1 MNIAVDPSKTR
12 QTIHSFG
19 ASDAWRC
26 GFVGMNWPE
35 DKRRAIA
42 DLLFSRKVDADG
54 NPKGIGLSM
63 WRFYLGAG
71 NQEQGDASGIG
82 DTWRRAECFLNPNGS
97 YDWSKCK
104 GQRWFLDAAKSRG
117 VEYLLTFANAA
128 PVQYSLNGKAYSDP
142 GRNSMNIRAD
152 RMPDYARY
160 LVDVVDHFHH
170 TATKINY
177 VSPVNEPQWG
187 WESGSQEGTPAS
199 NVEMHA
205 ITQMVAEGLRDRKL
219 ASKVI
224 LGEAGDIEYLT
235 GTKSGTS
242 RSDQIRSFWEPS
254 SPSFIGRLPNVEHAL
269 SGHSY
274 WTTWPVASLIS
285 SRQKLSRRIA
295 DIDPKMAFWQSEF
308 CVMEKNDDVGQGSG
322 RDLGIDTAL
331 YVARVI
337 HHDLVIANASHWSWW
352 TALSESDYKD
362 GLIYLDYEK
371 SYTGSRSGNRAELQL
386 NGKVLPSKILWA
398 VGNYSRFV
406 KPGMVRVELELDDGR
421 SLLEQAT
428 SVMASA
434 YMDKRSR
441 QLVIVAINYTK
452 EAVPFTVKTAVRGR
466 KFSTYTTSAT
476 DDLRMNSVS
485 SGSLA
490 LPARSVVTFVAQV

>member
-1 MNIAVDPSKTR
+1 MNITVDPSKTY

-26 GFVGMNWPE
+26 GFVGINWPE
-35 DKRRAIA
+35 DKRKAIA
-42 DLLFSRKVDADG
+42 DLLFSRDVDADG

-71 NQEQGDASGIG
+71 SQEQADASGIG

-104 GQRWFLDAAKSRG
+104 GQLWFLDAAKRRG
-117 VEYLLTFANAA
+117 VEYLLAFPNAA
-128 PVQYSLNGKAYSDP
+128 PIQYSLNGKAYSDP
-142 GRNSMNIRAD
+142 GRNTMNIRAD
-152 RMPDYARY
+152 KMPDYARY
-160 LVDVVDHFHH
+160 LVDVVDHFIR
-170 TATKINY
+170 TGTKFDY
-177 VSPVNEPQWG
+177 VSPFNEPQWG

-199 NVEMHA
+199 NAEMYT
-205 ITQMVAEGLRDRKL
+205 ITRLVAEGLHDRKL
-219 ASKVI
+219 TGKVI
-224 LGEAGDIEYLT
+224 LGEAGHIGYLIDA
-235 GTKSGTS
+235 KSGGS
-242 RSDQIRSFWEPS
+242 CSDQIRSFWEPS
-254 SPSFIGRLPNVEHAL
+254 SAHFIGKLPNMEHAL

-274 WTTWPVASLIS
+274 WTTWPVESLIS

-295 DIDPKMAFWQSEF
+295 EIDPKMAFWQSEF
-308 CVMEKNDDVGQGSG
+308 CILEKNDDIGQGSG

-337 HHDLVIANASHWSWW
+337 HHDLAIANATHWSWW

-362 GLIYLDYEK
+362 GLVYLDYEDN
-371 SYTGSRSGNRAELQL
+371 YTGVRSGNRAELQL
-386 NGKVLPSKILWA
+386 NGKVLSSKLLWA

-406 KPGMVRVELELDDGR
+406 KPGMVRVELEQDDNH

-434 YMDKRSR
+434 YLDKRSR
-441 QLVIVAINYTK
+441 QLVIVAINYSK
-452 EAVPFTVKTAVRGR
+452 EAVPFKVKNTVRSRT
-466 KFSTYTTSAT
+466 FSTYTTSAT
-476 DDLRMNSVS
+476 DELRMTSVS
-485 SGSLA
+485 SGNLN
-490 LPARSVVTFVAQV
+490 LPARSVVTLVAQL